1 MSVELYES
9 TCNDDAS
16 SVYSRSPETPKFNI
30 GSNIA
35 LRPLPIKHDLPEINS
50 LDHQIS
56 LAQGS
61 TIALETTRTRLQ
73 NSKSEKR
80 QSLPE
85 SRQEKLHQRELQERE
100 NRFYRTCYDI
110 FQELSNVAIIT
121 SQDLIL
127 QSLFE
132 PEVCPNGS
140 SQVLRTSLKLREVLQ
155 QALERSRVQEARA
168 ELEWKRW
175 WNISRIGNLATR
187 WI

>member
-30 GSNIA
+30 SSNIA

-73 NSKSEKR
+73 SSKSEKR
-80 QSLPE
+80 QSVPE
-85 SRQEKLHQRELQERE
+85 SRQEKHRQRELQERE

-127 QSLFE
+127 QSHFE
-132 PEVCPNGS
+132 PEVCPAGNS
-140 SQVLRTSLKLREVLQ
+140 RFLRASLKLRE
-155 QALERSRVQEARA
+155 ALERSRVREARA